1 VGCPVRGGAALRT
14 SLLRAILR
22 ETHGVRR
29 FLKIRG
35 LSFASPRAVL
45 AAMLGRPGGSMNR
58 EKWTDRT
65 IHVVVVGVILV
76 GVILK
81 LLGAI

>member
-1 VGCPVRGGAALRT
+1 
-14 SLLRAILR
+14 
-22 ETHGVRR
+22 
-29 FLKIRG
+29 
-35 LSFASPRAVL
+35 
-45 AAMLGRPGGSMNR
+45 MNR